1 MAEITFLRS
10 IEGFRSL
17 TQADAARLCE
27 GSERRT
33 FAEGETILRR
43 GDAGEEMFVLLEG
56 AVEVR
61 VTDDDGRLR
70 FTTHLARGDLFG
82 EMALLTGERRTA
94 DVVAVEP
101 CECLV
106 LGRAE
111 LASRLGEHP
120 ALAAFLTEIV
130 GKRILESDA
139 LRKVGKYHLLGEV
152 GRGSMAIVFRGYH
165 ESIKRPV
172 AIKMLSH
179 ALVSQPGMRERFRDE
194 ARLLASL
201 RHDHIV
207 QVYDLE
213 EAAGTWF
220 LVMEW
225 LEGMD
230 LERWIKR
237 KGPLDPADLRRV
249 IYEIAAALG
258 HAHTEGVVHRDVKPA
273 NVFRLPDGACRLV
286 DFGIATTA
294 VDRAGSETRL
304 FCSPAYVAPEA
315 VRGEAV
321 DGRADIYSLGIT
333 AFRLLTGQ
341 LPFPHRDVDDVFDA
355 QLKTPFP
362 DPRNHVAD
370 VPADIAEF
378 ILRCTQKAPEER
390 FQTAVEIMEFLAPGL
405 TAGDSERCGT
415 VVWISG
421 PGQEREQVAAAVD
434 ELKSRLATSPGVE
447 IEVRTME

>member
-17 TQADAARLCE
+17 TQAEAARLCE
-27 GSERRT
+27 GSERQT
-33 FAEGETILRR
+33 FAAGETILRR
-43 GDAGEEMFVLLEG
+43 GDAGDEMYVLLEG

-61 VTDDDGRLR
+61 VTGDDGRLR
-70 FTTHLARGDLFG
+70 FTTHLNQGDLFG

-94 DVVAVEP
+94 DVVAVET

-111 LASRLGEHP
+111 LESRLGEHP

-225 LEGMD
+225 LDGMD
-230 LERWIKR
+230 LERWVKR
-237 KGPLDPADLRRV
+237 KGPLEPADLRRV
-249 IYEIAAALG
+249 IYEIASALG

-315 VRGEAV
+315 VRGEVV

-341 LPFPHRDVDDVFDA
+341 LPFPHRDVDDVFEA
-355 QLKTPFP
+355 QVNTPFP
-362 DPRNHVAD
+362 DIKTYIDD
-370 VPADIAEF
+370 VPADIAEL
-378 ILRCTQKAPEER
+378 IVRCTNKSPEDR
-390 FQTAVEIMEFLAPGL
+390 FQTAEEIREFLAPGL
-405 TAGDSERCGT
+405 TVPDAERYGT
-415 VVWISG
+415 VIWITG
-421 PGQEREQVAAAVD
+421 PAQGRDQVTAAVD
-434 ELKSRLATSPGVE
+434 ELKARLASSTE
-447 IEVRTME
+447 IEVDVRTME